1 MPIKQNKKYVAKST
15 GRTWNTR
22 EEAIKD
28 NARYKND
35 VAYRMAI
42 KAENY
47 GVVNP
52 TVSYPIPFIKSKK
65 RTLTN
70 AGLATGA
77 VISENMLD
85 SIADHAQKVGLPIK
99 TAIGLAT
106 KESTLGNWTDD
117 RTFHTLFKEGSANYR
132 MYKNMYN
139 TNGAIQHINPGI
151 AIDERELINFHDE
164 RNPYREASE
173 YADKKSTNAVPQK
186 EWDNDAASAMSKSTA
201 IYIDMLNK
209 GETYADKQ
217 AEELKNSPKTHVL
230 DAAFSRFKND
240 PNTYNPGQPNY
251 AQLVQQRANE
261 VWGSPEVQNWYKGY
275 RRRIE
280 SRGKLTK

>member
-1 MPIKQNKKYVAKST
+1 MPKKKVYVAKST
-15 GRTWNTR
+15 GKRWNTK
-22 EEAIKD
+22 EEAAKD
-28 NARYKND
+28 NARYKSD

-52 TVSYPIPFIKSKK
+52 TVSYTIPFIKSKK

-106 KESTLGNWTDD
+106 KETTLGNWTDD
-117 RTFHTLFKEGSANYR
+117 GTFHTLFKKGSYNHRMNRNLYNANG
-132 MYKNMYN
+132 
-139 TNGAIQHINPGI
+139 TTQHINPGI
-151 AIDERELINFHDE
+151 AIDERELVNFHDE
-164 RNPYREASE
+164 RNPYQEAYE
-173 YADKKSTNAVPQK
+173 YADKKSTNASSQK
-186 EWDNDAASAMSKSTA
+186 EWNNDVGSAISKARA

-209 GETYADKQ
+209 GEAYADKQ
-217 AEELKNSPKTHVL
+217 AEELKNAPKTHVL
-230 DAAFSRFKND
+230 DAAFSRFKNN
-240 PNTYNPGQPNY
+240 PNSYNPGQPNY
-251 AQLVQQRANE
+251 PQLVEQRANE
-261 VWGSPEVQNWYKGY
+261 VWSSPEIQSWYKQYSKRSLEEGG
-275 RRRIE
+275 R
-280 SRGKLTK
+280 